1 MNTRWRSSRFSHHVL
16 QYYSITSWLNR
27 MIFSIHRIVA
37 GYNSFQYE
45 VSIEV
50 KLTGWWMFCPTF
62 VSTSSVKTRKER
74 DCRTY
79 SSNFASIEWKMWYK
93 FVLMLENVY
102 FEGNIMQVY
111 PTASLR
117 WLEGWSWFDHFYNSY
132 WRNGMR
138 YTMATHWIISLCL
151 IHLMNECIYLNLGFF
166 SLFYSSS
173 ISVEMLGA
181 TETLD
186 C

>member
-1 MNTRWRSSRFSHHVL
+1 MSRIIFSSLFSQAISRSVMPSMEMSVRQQKLIAIRMESISLSRTAGPNPMPQLMNTRWRSSRFSHHVL

-79 SSNFASIEWKMWYK
+79 SSNFASIE
-93 FVLMLENVY
+93 
-102 FEGNIMQVY
+102 
-111 PTASLR
+111 
-117 WLEGWSWFDHFYNSY
+117 
-132 WRNGMR
+132 
-138 YTMATHWIISLCL
+138 
-151 IHLMNECIYLNLGFF
+151 
-166 SLFYSSS
+166 
-173 ISVEMLGA
+173 
-181 TETLD
+181 
-186 C
+186 